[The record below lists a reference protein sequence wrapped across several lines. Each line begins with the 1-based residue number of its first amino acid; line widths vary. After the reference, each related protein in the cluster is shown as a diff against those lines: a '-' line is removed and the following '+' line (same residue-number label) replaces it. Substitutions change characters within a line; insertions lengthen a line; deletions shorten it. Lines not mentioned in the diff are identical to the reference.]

1 MTEEEKKAQE
11 EALALVSKTAKEEA
25 EKVAKTFEEAG
36 EAKVK
41 ALQEQLE
48 AVKKSQEGAITEA
61 VTKEIKVV
69 QDRIDRLSADYKK
82 RSQIQE
88 QHKQLET
95 VESLIAKAVEENHD
109 NVEKFIRKESK
120 SLVLELKAV
129 GDISTGS
136 VDGDNYGR
144 ITQGGIHL
152 LQNRKAYV
160 SDLIAQGTIGPG
172 NDYYFMR
179 EIAGEGAIAPHQEG
193 ELKSQFDLRL
203 EEANTPVETI
213 AGWTRATRKAM
224 QNIPGFMS
232 WLQVR
237 IPDLFKKVLDF
248 NVLYGTGTNNQLK
261 GILHADNH
269 IAQANYAAP
278 FVEKIMDAI
287 TLLEDDHER
296 DANIGFM
303 RPVQYNSLFKNKAD
317 GSGEYDLPQGV
328 SFVNG
333 VLYVLGVPFYKTT
346 ALNKANGDFVVG
358 DRNGAQLL
366 TQNPMRI
373 ELFEQ
378 DRDNVIRN
386 LVTVRVE
393 GEYALPVYG
402 DDFFVKGTSNTFVP
416 PVGG

>member
-11 EALALVSKTAKEEA
+11 EALVLVSKTAKEEA

-36 EAKVK
+36 ELKVK
-41 ALQEQLE
+41 ALQEQLDE
-48 AVKKSQEGAITEA
+48 VKKTQEGAINEA

-109 NVEKFIRKESK
+109 DVEKFIRKESK

-136 VDGDNYGR
+136 VNGDNYGR
-144 ITQGGIHL
+144 ITQGGIHY
-152 LQNRKAYV
+152 LQSRKAYV

-237 IPDLFKKVLDF
+237 IPDLFKKVLDY
-248 NVLYGTGTNNQLK
+248 NVLYGTGTNNELK

-269 IAQANYAAP
+269 IAQVNSTIP
-278 FVEKIMDAI
+278 FVEKLMDAI

-296 DANIGFM
+296 DANIGFL
-303 RPVQYNSLFKNKAD
+303 RPIQYNSLFKNKAD
-317 GSGEYDLPQGV
+317 GSGEYDLPAGV
-328 SFVNG
+328 TFVNG

-346 ALNKANGDFVVG
+346 ALNKTNGDFVVG

-402 DDFFVKGTSNTFVP
+402 NNFFVKGTSNAP
-416 PVGG
+416 AGG

>member
-11 EALALVSKTAKEEA
+11 DALALVQKAAKEEA
-25 EKVAKTFEEAG
+25 EKVAKTFEQAG
-36 EAKVK
+36 EERVK
-41 ALQEQLE
+41 ALQDQLDNF
-48 AVKKSQEGAITEA
+48 KKDQNGSLGEI
-61 VTKEIKVV
+61 VSKEIKVV

-88 QHKQLET
+88 NHKQLET
-95 VESLIAKAVEENHD
+95 VETLIAKAVEDNHD

-144 ITQGGIHL
+144 ITQGGIHY

-160 SDLIAQGTIGPG
+160 SDLISQGVVGPG

-179 EIAGEGAIAPHQEG
+179 EVAGEGAIAPQKEG
-193 ELKSQFDLRL
+193 EIKSQFDLRL
-203 EEANTPVETI
+203 EEANVPVETI

-248 NVLYGTGTNNQLK
+248 NVLYGTGANNQLK

-269 IAQANYAAP
+269 IEQVNSAAP
-278 FVEKIMDAI
+278 FVEKLMDAI

-296 DANIGFM
+296 DANLGFL

-317 GSGEYDLPQGV
+317 GSGEYDLPAGV
-328 SFVNG
+328 TFVNG

-346 ALNKANGDFVVG
+346 ALNKVNGDFVVG

-402 DDFFVKGTSNTFVP
+402 NDFFVKGTSNA
-416 PVGG
+416 PVIP

>member
-25 EKVAKTFEEAG
+25 QKVAKTFEQAG
-36 EAKVK
+36 EEKVK
-41 ALQEQLE
+41 SLQEQLD
-48 AVKKSQEGAITEA
+48 AVKKAQESADGAIEE
-61 VTKEIKVV
+61 VVKKEIKVV

-88 QHKQLET
+88 DHKKLET
-95 VESLIAKAVEENHD
+95 VESLIAKAVEDNHD

-129 GDISTGS
+129 GDISTSS
-136 VDGDNYGR
+136 VTGDNYGR

-152 LQNRKAYV
+152 LQNRKSYV
-160 SDLIAQGTIGPG
+160 SDLVSQGTIGPG

-179 EIAGEGAIAPHQEG
+179 EKAGEGAIAPHKEG
-193 ELKSQFDLRL
+193 EIKSQFDLKL
-203 EEANTPVETI
+203 EEANVPVETI

-237 IPDLFKKVLDF
+237 IPDLFKKVLDH
-248 NVLYGTGTNNQLK
+248 NVLYGTGTNNELK
-261 GILHADNH
+261 GILATGNH

-278 FVEKIMDAI
+278 FVEKLMDAI
-287 TLLEDDHER
+287 TLLEDEHER
-296 DANIGFM
+296 DANMGLL
-303 RPVQYNSLFKNKAD
+303 RPVQYNSLFKQKAD
-317 GSGEYDLPQGV
+317 GSGEYDLPPGV
-328 SFVNG
+328 TFVNG

-346 ALNKANGDFVVG
+346 ALNKTAGDFVVG

-402 DDFFVKGTSNTFVP
+402 NDFFVKGTSNPFTP
-416 PVGG
+416 

>member
-36 EAKVK
+36 EKRVK
-41 ALQEQLE
+41 ELQDQFEE
-48 AVKKSQEGAITEA
+48 VKKSQGDSINEVVA
-61 VTKEIKVV
+61 KEIKVV

-88 QHKQLET
+88 DHKKLET

-129 GDISTGS
+129 GDITTGS

-144 ITQGGIHL
+144 ITQGGIHY

-160 SDLIAQGTIGPG
+160 SDLISQGVIGPG

-179 EIAGEGAIAPHQEG
+179 EIPGEGAIAPQKEG
-193 ELKSQFDLRL
+193 EIKSQFDLRL
-203 EEANTPVETI
+203 EEANVPVETI

-269 IAQANYAAP
+269 IELPNSNEP
-278 FVEKIMDAI
+278 FIEKLMDAI

-296 DANIGFM
+296 DANLGFL

-317 GSGEYDLPQGV
+317 GSGEYDLPAGV
-328 SFVNG
+328 TFVNG

-402 DDFFVKGTSNTFVP
+402 NDFFVKGTSNA
-416 PVGG
+416 PVTP